1 MLDDG
6 GVMRDVESNNVN
18 GLQER
23 DGILQL
29 LQRTNARLTKLE
41 LRDAESR

>member
-6 GVMRDVESNNVN
+6 GVMRDVESDNVN
-18 GLQER
+18 GLQKR

-41 LRDAESR
+41 LCNAESR